1 MKPNQSNNTSKKNQI
16 EKMFDSISVEYDLLN
31 RILTFGSDIRWRKK
45 IVSIAKKSNPKYIL
59 DIATGTADIALELSK
74 IDNSKI
80 TGVDI
85 SKKMLEIGRDKIKLK
100 KLSNQII
107 LESGDAENLI
117 YSDESFD
124 LITIGFGVR
133 NFQNLEKG
141 LMESNR
147 VLKKDGLLIILE
159 TSVPENYF
167 IKYFYLLFT
176 RTFIPLIGSIFSKEK
191 SAYNYLQKSAEKFP
205 SGEDFVSILKK
216 CDFKNIQNKPQM
228 LGASTI
234 YIANK

>member
-74 IDNSKI
+74 INNSKI

-85 SKKMLEIGRDKIKLK
+85 SKKMLEIGRNKIELR

-117 YSDESFD
+117 YSDTTS
-124 LITIGFGVR
+124 
-133 NFQNLEKG
+133 
-141 LMESNR
+141 
-147 VLKKDGLLIILE
+147 LL
-159 TSVPENYF
+159 TGH
-167 IKYFYLLFT
+167 T
-176 RTFIPLIGSIFSKEK
+176 
-191 SAYNYLQKSAEKFP
+191 Q
-205 SGEDFVSILKK
+205 
-216 CDFKNIQNKPQM
+216 KNIKMP
-228 LGASTI
+228 
-234 YIANK
+234 